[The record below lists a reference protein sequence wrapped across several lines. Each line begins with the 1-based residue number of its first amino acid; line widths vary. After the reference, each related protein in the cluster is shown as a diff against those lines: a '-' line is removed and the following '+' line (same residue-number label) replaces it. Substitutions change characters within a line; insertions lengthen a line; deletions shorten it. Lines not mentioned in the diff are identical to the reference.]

1 MRSTLKTVLMFLGF
15 SVTALIPLL
24 SHAQATE
31 EKAAESAALSAALA
45 NESLKIGYFNFSQVL
60 ANIPQ
65 AQEAEKRLGD
75 EFADRKANIEGLDK
89 ELKALAEE
97 LQRDALVLSSA
108 EQDAKRRELRN
119 RQREFQL
126 LLEEYQEDLS
136 LRQNQET
143 AALQKLVRQAVLD
156 IAKEGQFDLII
167 DQAAVLYASE
177 KVNITAQVLQR
188 LQQQN

>member
-1 MRSTLKTVLMFLGF
+1 MCL
-15 SVTALIPLL
+15 PLL
-24 SHAQATE
+24 SNAQSDQD
-31 EKAAESAALSAALA
+31 KPLDAEILSSG
-45 NESLKIGYFNFSQVL
+45 ESLKIGYFNFSQVL

-75 EFADRKANIEGLDK
+75 EFANRKANIEGLDK
-89 ELKALAEE
+89 ELKALAEV
-97 LQRDALVLSSA
+97 LQRDALVLSTS
-108 EQDAKRRELRN
+108 EQEVKRRELRN

-177 KVNITAQVLQR
+177 KVNITSQVLQR